1 MKLKYVTGCIC
12 DSLSVDDKE
21 FNELPLEEKKRIL
34 CHLIEHSIDEHT
46 LQELFIKYMECEGN
60 LNIFGTCECCGDS
73 IYQYDLERKDYVSI
87 HR

>member
-1 MKLKYVTGCIC
+1 MNFLWKR
-12 DSLSVDDKE
+12 
-21 FNELPLEEKKRIL
+21 KKRIL
-34 CHLIEHSIDEHT
+34 CHLIEHSIDEDT

-60 LNIFGTCECCGDS
+60 CDIFGPCECCGDS

>member
-34 CHLIEHSIDEHT
+34 CHLIEHSIDEYT

-60 LNIFGTCECCGDS
+60 LNIFDTCECRGDS
-73 IYQYDLERKDYVSI
+73 IYQYDLERKNYVARI
-87 HR
+87 L

>member
-60 LNIFGTCECCGDS
+60 CDIFGPCKCCGDV
-73 IYQYDLERKDYVSI
+73 IYQYDLKR
-87 HR
+87 